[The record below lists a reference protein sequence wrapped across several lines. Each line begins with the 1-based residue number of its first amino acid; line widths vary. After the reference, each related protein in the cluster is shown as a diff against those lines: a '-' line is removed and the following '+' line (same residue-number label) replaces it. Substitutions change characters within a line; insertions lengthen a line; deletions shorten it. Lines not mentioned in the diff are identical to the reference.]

1 MRKIFLLVPVVLVLT
16 MAPALAGGPVDVAD
30 ESGFGSL
37 VVDPVTSASTGFLG
51 FTLTVE
57 TSVWLKGGTY
67 TYVYQISD
75 VPPGGTLGTSGPFGI
90 SSVAIGS
97 SSFDGD
103 LNWGTVGGGGS
114 NFLMAATFN
123 DNLTFHFSPLPT
135 GTSTSIYAQS
145 TQGPLEY
152 NFWGT
157 GYGPSG
163 NSDSTLG
170 PGADALAHAP
180 EPGTLILLGTGLL
193 FGAGYLRKKLV
204 KPTDKL

>member
-1 MRKIFLLVPVVLVLT
+1 MRKRFLLVPVVLVLT

-30 ESGFGSL
+30 ASGFGSL

-103 LNWGTVGGGGS
+103 LNWGTVGGPAVLS
-114 NFLMAATFN
+114 AAAFG
-123 DNLTFHFSPLPT
+123 DSSLTFHFSPALPSGDT
-135 GTSTSIYAQS
+135 TIVYAQS
-145 TQGPLEY
+145 KQGPLL
-152 NFWGT
+152 GT
-157 GYGPSG
+157 LVGGSGYGPSG
-163 NSDSTLG
+163 TSSTLG
-170 PGADALAHAP
+170 PGGPIHPNP
-180 EPGTLILLGTGLL
+180 EPATLLLLGTGLL
-193 FGAGYLRKKLV
+193 AGAGFFRRKLG
-204 KPTDKL
+204 L